1 MGGKSTPSVS
11 PEYTTIASSDQSAG
25 QQYLATSNQQLAA
38 ARNLA
43 TGQEST
49 ANTTAAG
56 DQAAASLDFQNQA
69 QAQSQYQGTYVPIE
83 NQFATQAA
91 NYANA
96 DNQNQQAGAA
106 EANVATQFDAARAN
120 AQASLE
126 SYGVDPSQTRFGA
139 LDLGTQVQQAA
150 ATAAAGT
157 TSRLQ
162 TQMTGM
168 QLENE
173 AINTGLNINSQGLQA
188 GAQGVNAGTAATGAL
203 NTTAS
208 TVMSNEGTAPTY
220 AGLGI
225 SANSGAVNALNTGFE
240 NQYQS
245 DQLGYQEG
253 QGVIN
258 DIGGLVGVGLGAY
271 EGGLFGGGGITT
283 TDLPSVAI
291 PTDTSGLTMP
301 APQYIPAYQ
310 GVQA

>member
-1 MGGKSTPSVS
+1 MGEKSTPSVS
-11 PEYTTIASSDQSAG
+11 PEYTPIASSDQSAA
-25 QQYLATSNQQLAA
+25 QQYLTTGNQQLATA
-38 ARNLA
+38 KNLA
-43 TGQEST
+43 TGQETT
-49 ANTTAAG
+49 ANQAASGDQTAA
-56 DQAAASLDFQNQA
+56 STDFQNQA
-69 QAQSQYQGTYVPIE
+69 QSQAQYQGTYVPIE
-83 NQFATQAA
+83 NQFASQATT
-91 NYANA
+91 YANA

-106 EANVATQFDAARAN
+106 EANVATQFDAARSN

-168 QLENE
+168 QLENQ
-173 AINTGLNINSQGLQA
+173 AISTGLNVNSQGLQA
-188 GAQGVNAGTAATGAL
+188 GAQGVNAGTAATSAK

-208 TVMSNEGTAPTY
+208 TVMNNEGTAPTY
-220 AGLGI
+220 AGLGLN
-225 SANSGAVNALNTGFE
+225 ANSQAVNALNTGFE

-253 QGVIN
+253 QSTIN

-271 EGGLFGGGGITT
+271 EGGMFGGGATTT
-283 TDLPSVAI
+283 TDLPSTAI

-301 APQYIPAYQ
+301 APQYIPAYA